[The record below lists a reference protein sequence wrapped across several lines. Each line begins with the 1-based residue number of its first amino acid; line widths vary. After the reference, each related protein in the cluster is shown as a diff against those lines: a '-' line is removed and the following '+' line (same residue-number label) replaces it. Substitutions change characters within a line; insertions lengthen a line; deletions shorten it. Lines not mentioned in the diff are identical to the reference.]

1 MYYRKSRFD
10 DTDANSEIDRSSASA
25 SIGVS
30 HFPDGIQEHDGR
42 AKTRTTF
49 RARDSDDTT
58 RNWERMQQ
66 IQDGKYQGDTDIA
79 ARHADQERDLAIF
92 MERLKLRPQEKEYA
106 EHVLST
112 IQRYIKDTDTQTPF
126 DHGGIHS
133 ETLLLA
139 IITYSVN
146 THDRMIRD
154 TDEYNRLREVLRVS
168 YRGVKTVR
176 DHIRDCM

>member
-66 IQDGKYQGDTDIA
+66 IQDGKYSDDVNTA
-79 ARHADQERDLAIF
+79 ALHADQERDLAIF
-92 MERLKLRPQEKEYA
+92 MEQLKLRPQEKEYA

-146 THDRMIRD
+146 THDRMIRN
-154 TDEYNRLREVLRVS
+154 TDEYKRLREVLRVS

-176 DHIRDCM
+176 EYIRNCM

>member
-66 IQDGKYQGDTDIA
+66 IQDGKYGNDVNIHE
-79 ARHADQERDLAIF
+79 RHADQERDLAIF

-112 IQRYIKDTDTQTPF
+112 IQRHIKDNESELPYN
-126 DHGGIHS
+126 S
-133 ETLLLA
+133 ETLLLG

-146 THDRMIRD
+146 THDRMIRN
-154 TDEYNRLREVLRVS
+154 TDEYKRLREVLRVS

-176 DHIRDCM
+176 EYIRDCM

>member
-1 MYYRKSRFD
+1 MMNLQAELSEV
-10 DTDANSEIDRSSASA
+10 NSLDYSPSSG
-25 SIGVS
+25 SIGVAY
-30 HFPDGIQEHDGR
+30 FPDGPQEHDGR

-49 RARDSDDTT
+49 RPSDTIGT
-58 RNWERMQQ
+58 SKNWERMHQ
-66 IQDGKYQGDTDIA
+66 IQDGKYGNDVNIHK
-79 ARHADQERDLAIF
+79 RHADHKRDLAIF
-92 MERLKLRPQEKEYA
+92 MEQLKLRPQEKEYA

-146 THDRMIRD
+146 THDRMIRH

-176 DHIRDCM
+176 GHIRDCM